1 MRQTIDEIK
10 NELRS
15 HIPQLERKF
24 QVQKIGIFGS
34 VVKGKDTPQSDI
46 DILVSFSK
54 APGFFKFLKLE
65 NHLSEILNRKV
76 DLVTEKALK
85 DSIKEDILRET
96 LYV

>member
-10 NELRS
+10 NELRN
-15 HIPQLERKF
+15 HIPHLERKF
-24 QVQKIGIFGS
+24 RVQKIGIFGS

-46 DILVSFSK
+46 DILVSFSE
-54 APGFFKFLKLE
+54 APGFFKFIQLE
-65 NHLSEILNRKV
+65 DHLSKILNRKV

-85 DSIKEDILRET
+85 DSVKEDILRET